1 LVEKDI
7 LKWLVPHFV
16 NHPRTGAVTGNPMVR
31 NRVNILTRVQTA
43 EYSSIISLIKRAQRL
58 VGKIF
63 TVSGA
68 VSAVSRIALID
79 IGLYDPT
86 IATEDIDISWR
97 LQKRFWDV
105 RFEAKA
111 VVWLNCPTTL
121 KTLFKQRRRWAFGGL
136 QVLIK
141 HRDVLKSWRQRR
153 FWPIYIDN
161 LLALFWALS
170 FFILVFIWLIGL
182 FFKLPLLLALG
193 ASPLIQWYGS
203 ILALTSLL
211 QLAVSAWLNFNYD
224 RTLIF
229 GFFWAAWYP
238 VFYWLITSFAAI
250 IALLYLLKGTQV
262 QKMWQS

>member
-1 LVEKDI
+1 MEKDI
-7 LKWLVPHFV
+7 LKWLVPYFV
-16 NHPRTGAVTGNPMVR
+16 NYPRTGAVTGNPMVR

-68 VSAVSRIALID
+68 ITSISRQALID
-79 IGLYDPT
+79 IGFYDQK

-121 KTLFKQRRRWAFGGL
+121 KTLFKQRQRWAFGGL

-141 HRDVLKSWRQRR
+141 QETFSKTGAKEDFGQ
-153 FWPIYIDN
+153 
-161 LLALFWALS
+161 
-170 FFILVFIWLIGL
+170 FILTI
-182 FFKLPLLLALG
+182 
-193 ASPLIQWYGS
+193 Y
-203 ILALTSLL
+203 
-211 QLAVSAWLNFNYD
+211 
-224 RTLIF
+224 
-229 GFFWAAWYP
+229 
-238 VFYWLITSFAAI
+238 
-250 IALLYLLKGTQV
+250 
-262 QKMWQS
+262 